1 MIGRLFIWN
10 VDKSK
15 AIVEF
20 NIKRTY
26 ITPFGE
32 FLQYSI
38 GDIVS
43 YSVEFVKYD
52 DGWRIVNQENNTN
65 LSPNNFKDILK

>member
-1 MIGRLFIWN
+1 MMIGRLFIWN

-52 DGWRIVNQENNTN
+52 DG
-65 LSPNNFKDILK
+65 